1 MMAATIRQAVRAASN
16 EWIDTLVAGAV
27 LVFAASLRR
36 LPRVFRCRDDI
47 RTRAAFRGEGTRL
60 AYLRS
65 SRLISSIFGLL
76 LSSPAFCADP
86 DPGTVTPVAEKECV
100 ILLHGLARTGGSL
113 RRLAAALDGAG
124 YVVVNMDYPS
134 RAQPVEQLASH
145 AVSAGL
151 ETCDEEHATAVHFVT
166 HSLGGILV
174 RYHLA
179 LNDLPLLGR
188 VVMLSPPNQGSEAAD
203 RLKDWPL
210 YRWFNGPAGQQLVT
224 GAQGLPGQLGKVD
237 YPVGIITGDRHSF
250 MDSWLDEA
258 FSGPH
263 DGKVSVESARVE
275 GMTDFLVLP
284 YAHPFIMQ
292 QDEVLMQTLHFLRHG
307 CFRREG
313 APSPCGSE

>member
-1 MMAATIRQAVRAASN
+1 MARR
-16 EWIDTLVAGAV
+16 VAGARV
-27 LVFAASLRR
+27 SYNRGMSRRIPLFPAAGAPTS
-36 LPRVFRCRDDI
+36 
-47 RTRAAFRGEGTRL
+47 RAVDGL
-60 AYLRS
+60 L
-65 SRLISSIFGLL
+65 RLIPLLLGLL
-76 LSSPAFCADP
+76 PGYPGLDAEAGEADL
-86 DPGTVTPVAEKECV
+86 VVAKECV
-100 ILLHGLARTGGSL
+100 ILLHGLARTSGSFRL
-113 RRLAAALDGAG
+113 LAAALEDAG
-124 YVVVNMDYPS
+124 YVVANIDYPS
-134 RAQPVEQLASH
+134 RSQSVEQLAAD

-151 ETCDEEHATAVHFVT
+151 ETCDEEHATTVHFVT

-179 LNDLPLLGR
+179 LNELPVLGR
-188 VVMLSPPNQGSEAAD
+188 VVMLSPPNRGSEAAD

-224 GAQGLPGQLGKVD
+224 GPEGLPGQLGKVD

-263 DGKVSVESARVE
+263 DGKVSVESARLE

-284 YAHPFIMQ
+284 YAHPFILQ
-292 QDEVLMQTLHFLRHG
+292 QDEVLMQTLHFLRNG
-307 CFRREG
+307 CFRRED

>member
-1 MMAATIRQAVRAASN
+1 MSRRIPLFPA
-16 EWIDTLVAGAV
+16 AGARTSRAV
-27 LVFAASLRR
+27 NSL
-36 LPRVFRCRDDI
+36 L
-47 RTRAAFRGEGTRL
+47 
-60 AYLRS
+60 
-65 SRLISSIFGLL
+65 RLIPLLLGLL
-76 LSSPAFCADP
+76 PGYPGLDAEAGGADP
-86 DPGTVTPVAEKECV
+86 VVAKECV
-100 ILLHGLARTGGSL
+100 VLLHGLARTSGSL
-113 RRLAAALDGAG
+113 RRLAGALDSAG

-134 RAQPVEQLASH
+134 RAQPVEQLASQ

-151 ETCDEEHATAVHFVT
+151 ATCDEEHATTVHFVT

-179 LNDLPLLGR
+179 FNELPLLGR
-188 VVMLSPPNQGSEAAD
+188 VVMLSPPNQGSEAAE

-224 GAQGLPGQLGKVD
+224 GAQGLPGQIGKVD

-292 QDEVLMQTLHFLRHG
+292 QAEVLMQTLHFLRHG
-307 CFRREG
+307 CFRRED